1 MASRPAAGGGVWV
14 EVGPERFA
22 RWCDGFAQ
30 RHGGLAARPRLVAA
44 DASGSAEA
52 AEAVELAAADGS
64 VATCHV
70 PFPPLGGDADAQG
83 DLIDRLIAHAV
94 AERTVGVLLVRRGG
108 YAVGVFE
115 SQESHSGQQSHQSDS
130 GPQGIRLTASKVG
143 SRHVQGRSAAGG
155 WSQQRFA
162 RRREGQAREA
172 YAAAADAAA
181 RILLPRAADL
191 DALVVGGDA
200 GAISVLRTDVRL
212 KPLWL
217 KESAPFLNVGD
228 PKAADLQKAPEAFR
242 AVRIRLVE
250 QS

>member
-1 MASRPAAGGGVWV
+1 MVSRPAAGGGVWV
-14 EVGPERFA
+14 QVAPERFA

-30 RHGGLAARPRLVAA
+30 RHGGLAAEPRLVT
-44 DASGSAEA
+44 DGASGGGEATDA
-52 AEAVELAAADGS
+52 AEAVELVGTDGS

-70 PFPPLGGDADAQG
+70 PFPPLGGEVGAAG
-83 DLIDRLIAHAV
+83 NLIDRLIAHAL

-108 YAVGVFE
+108 FAAGVFE
-115 SQESHSGQQSHQSDS
+115 TRG
-130 GPQGIRLTASKVG
+130 GPDGGVRLAESKVG
-143 SRHVQGRSAAGG
+143 SRHVQGRTKAGG

-181 RILLPRAADL
+181 RIVLPRAAEL

-212 KPLWL
+212 KPLWP
-217 KESAPFLNVGD
+217 KERAPFLNVGD
-228 PKAADLQKAPEAFR
+228 PKAADLQKAPETFR

-250 QS
+250 RS

>member
-1 MASRPAAGGGVWV
+1 MWV

-30 RHGGLAARPRLVAA
+30 RHGGLAEVPRLVTD
-44 DASGSAEA
+44 DASGGGEA
-52 AEAVELAAADGS
+52 AEAVELVGVDGS

-70 PFPPLGGDADAQG
+70 PFPPIGGGADADTGAGAGG

-94 AERTVGVLLVRRGG
+94 SERTVGVLLVRRGG
-108 YAVGVFE
+108 FAAGVFE
-115 SQESHSGQQSHQSDS
+115 SRKGAEGV
-130 GPQGIRLTASKVG
+130 RLVESKVG
-143 SRHVQGRSAAGG
+143 SRHVQGRTKAGG

-191 DALVVGGDA
+191 DALVVGGDT
-200 GAISVLRTDVRL
+200 GAISALRTDVRL

-217 KESAPFLNVGD
+217 KERAPFLNVGD

-250 QS
+250 RS

>member
-1 MASRPAAGGGVWV
+1 MANRPAAGGGVWV
-14 EVGPERFA
+14 EVGPDRFA

-30 RHGGLAARPRLVAA
+30 RHGGLTAPPRLVADA
-44 DASGSAEA
+44 ASGSTEA
-52 AEAVELAAADGS
+52 AEAVELVAVDGS

-70 PFPPLGGDADAQG
+70 PFPPLDRDAGA
-83 DLIDRLIAHAV
+83 DLIDRLIAHALID
-94 AERTVGVLLVRRGG
+94 RTVGVLLVRRGG
-108 YAVGVFE
+108 FAVGVFE
-115 SQESHSGQQSHQSDS
+115 GV
-130 GPQGIRLTASKVG
+130 RLAESKVG
-143 SRHVQGRSAAGG
+143 ARHVQGRTKAGG

-172 YAAAADAAA
+172 YAAAADTAA

-200 GAISVLRTDVRL
+200 GAIGVLRTDVRL
-212 KPLWL
+212 KSLWP

-228 PKAADLQKAPEAFR
+228 PKAADLHRAPEDFR

-250 QS
+250 SS

>member
-14 EVGPERFA
+14 EVGPDRFA

-30 RHGGLAARPRLVAA
+30 RHGGLAREPRLVAD

-52 AEAVELAAADGS
+52 VEAIELAAADAS
-64 VATCHV
+64 TATCHV
-70 PFPPLGGDADAQG
+70 PFPPLPPATDEGDGSGA
-83 DLIDRLIAHAV
+83 DLIDRLVAHAL
-94 AERTVGVLLVRRGG
+94 ADRIVGVLLVRRGG
-108 YAVGVFE
+108 FAVGVFE
-115 SQESHSGQQSHQSDS
+115 GA
-130 GPQGIRLTASKVG
+130 RLIESKVG
-143 SRHVQGRSAAGG
+143 ARHVQGRTKAGG

-172 YAAAADAAA
+172 YAAAADTAA

-200 GAISVLRTDVRL
+200 GAIGTLRTDARL
-212 KPLWL
+212 KPLWP
-217 KESAPFLNVGD
+217 KETAPFLNVGD
-228 PKAADLQKAPEAFR
+228 PKAGDLQKAPEAFR

-250 QS
+250 RA

>member
-1 MASRPAAGGGVWV
+1 MWV
-14 EVGPERFA
+14 EVGPDRFA
-22 RWCDGFAQ
+22 RWCDGFAE
-30 RHGGLAARPRLVAA
+30 RHGGLTGEPRVVTD
-44 DASGSAEA
+44 DAIDG

-70 PFPPLGGDADAQG
+70 PFPPLGDGANVA
-83 DLIDRLIAHAV
+83 DLIGRLVAHAL

-108 YAVGVFE
+108 FAVGVFE
-115 SQESHSGQQSHQSDS
+115 GD
-130 GPQGIRLTASKVG
+130 RLTDSKVG
-143 SRHVQGRSAAGG
+143 ARHVQGRTKAGG

-172 YAAAADAAA
+172 YAAAADYAA
-181 RILLPRAADL
+181 RILLPRAGNM

-200 GAISVLRTDVRL
+200 SGVGTLRTDVRL
-212 KPLWL
+212 KPLWS

-228 PKAADLQKAPEAFR
+228 PKAADLQKAPEGFR

-250 QS
+250 QA

>member
-14 EVGPERFA
+14 EVGPDRYA
-22 RWCDGFAQ
+22 RWCDGFAD
-30 RHGGLAARPRLVAA
+30 RHGGLAGEPRLVND
-44 DASGSAEA
+44 DASDG
-52 AEAVELAAADGS
+52 AEAVELVAEDGS

-70 PFPPLGGDADAQG
+70 PFPPLSDGTAPG
-83 DLIDRLIAHAV
+83 DLIGRLITHAL
-94 AERTVGVLLVRRGG
+94 AERIVGVLLARRGG
-108 YAVGVFE
+108 FAVGVFE
-115 SQESHSGQQSHQSDS
+115 GD
-130 GPQGIRLTASKVG
+130 RLSESKVG
-143 SRHVQGRSAAGG
+143 ARHVQGRTKAGG

-172 YAAAADAAA
+172 YAAAADTAA

-200 GAISVLRTDVRL
+200 GAIAALRTDARL
-212 KPLWL
+212 KPLWP

-228 PKAADLQKAPEAFR
+228 PKAADLQKAPESFR

-250 QS
+250 RP